1 MGTGDPP
8 EGGSGVALC
17 WESISRELLLHSLDP
32 GGDALVICSTL
43 LTELL
48 LPGTVL
54 ALESSD
60 VRDNAGDVRG
70 CGTDVPEL
78 SRRESCCGLV
88 AGVSTCGDS
97 RKWSE

>member
-32 GGDALVICSTL
+32 GGDTLAVLLALLS
-43 LTELL
+43 ELL
-48 LPGTVL
+48 LPRTVL

-60 VRDNAGDVRG
+60 VCDNTGDVGG
-70 CGTDVPEL
+70 CGADVPEL

-88 AGVSTCGDS
+88 AGVSTCGDP